1 MEQFFLSIL
10 DAVKE
15 NQFLAYSF
23 LTAASILENLIP
35 PVPGDSVVLFGA
47 ILSSKGYLSPISV
60 HLSTTLGGSA
70 GFYFLFFFAHRHGRN
85 FFIDGKIPFFKKEYI
100 FAAEKRFASSG
111 CYIVLINR
119 FLPGVRSVISIT
131 AGILNLSKI
140 KVFIFCL
147 ISSFVWNG
155 ILTYG
160 GYFLGNSIIPLI
172 RKASFITGAFIIVIL
187 AVSALVFIVMR
198 KKRKKTIN

>member
-23 LTAASILENLIP
+23 LTAASVLENLIP

-47 ILSSKGYLSPISV
+47 LLSSKGYLSPVTV
-60 HLSTTLGGSA
+60 HLSTTFGGA
-70 GFYFLFFFAHRHGRN
+70 GGFYFLFFFAHKHGRK
-85 FFIDGKIPFFKKEYI
+85 FFIDGKLPFFKKEHIY
-100 FAAEKRFASSG
+100 AAEKRLAVSG
-111 CYIVLINR
+111 YFIVLINR
-119 FLPGVRSVISIT
+119 FLPGVRSVISVT
-131 AGILNLSKI
+131 AGILNFSKI
-140 KVFIFCL
+140 KVFVYCL

-160 GYFLGNSIIPLI
+160 GYFLGNSIIPLVK
-172 RKASFITGAFIIVIL
+172 KASLITGGVFLVFCIL
-187 AVSALVFIVMR
+187 SALIFFILR

>member
-111 CYIVLINR
+111 CYIVLVNR
-119 FLPGVRSVISIT
+119 FLPGVRSVISVT

>member
-15 NQFLAYSF
+15 NQFLAYTF
-23 LTAASILENLIP
+23 LSGASILENLIP

-47 ILSSKGYLSPISV
+47 ILSSRGYLSPISV
-60 HLSTTLGGSA
+60 HISTALGGSA
-70 GFYFLFFFAHRHGRN
+70 GFYFLFHFAHKHGRN
-85 FFIDGKIPFFKKEYI
+85 FFIDGKIPFFRKEYI

-119 FLPGVRSVISIT
+119 FLPGVRSVISVT

-172 RKASFITGAFIIVIL
+172 KKASFITGAVVIIICAL
-187 AVSALVFIVMR
+187 SALVFFVFR

>member
-15 NQFLAYSF
+15 NQLLAYSF

-47 ILSSKGYLSPISV
+47 ILSSRGYLSPVYV
-60 HLSTTLGGSA
+60 HLSTTIGGAA
-70 GFYFLFFFAHRHGRN
+70 GFYLLFFFAHRHGRN
-85 FFIDGKIPFFKKEYI
+85 FFIDDKIPFFKKEYI
-100 FAAEKRFASSG
+100 FAAEKRLAASG
-111 CYIVLINR
+111 CFIVLINR
-119 FLPGVRSVISIT
+119 FLPGIRSVISVT
-131 AGILNLSKI
+131 AGILNFSKI
-140 KVFIFCL
+140 KVLIFCL

-155 ILTYG
+155 ILSYG

-172 RKASFITGAFIIVIL
+172 KKASFITGAAIIIL
-187 AVSALVFIVMR
+187 CAVSAVIFIILR
-198 KKRKKTIN
+198 KKKKKND

>member
-23 LTAASILENLIP
+23 LAAASVLENLIP

-47 ILSSKGYLSPISV
+47 ILSSKGYLSPVTV
-60 HLSTTLGGSA
+60 HLSTTFGGA
-70 GFYFLFFFAHRHGRN
+70 GGFYFLFFFAHKHGRN
-85 FFIDGKIPFFKKEYI
+85 FFIDGKLPFFKKEHI
-100 FAAEKRFASSG
+100 FAAEKRLAVSG
-111 CYIVLINR
+111 YFIVLINR
-119 FLPGVRSVISIT
+119 FLPGVRSVISVT
-131 AGILNLSKI
+131 AGILNFSKI
-140 KVFIFCL
+140 KVFVYCL

-160 GYFLGNSIIPLI
+160 GYFLGNSIIPLVK
-172 RKASFITGAFIIVIL
+172 KASLITGGVF
-187 AVSALVFIVMR
+187 LVFCILSAVIFFILR

>member
-23 LTAASILENLIP
+23 LTGASILENLIP

-47 ILSSKGYLSPISV
+47 ILSSRGYLSPISV
-60 HLSTTLGGSA
+60 HISTALGGSA
-70 GFYFLFFFAHRHGRN
+70 GFYFLFYFAHKHGRN
-85 FFIDGKIPFFKKEYI
+85 YFIDGKIPFFRKEYI

-119 FLPGVRSVISIT
+119 FLPGVRSVISVT

-140 KVFIFCL
+140 KVFLFCL

-160 GYFLGNSIIPLI
+160 GYFLGSSIIPLI
-172 RKASFITGAFIIVIL
+172 KKASFITGAVIIIIF
-187 AVSALVFIVMR
+187 AVSALVFFIFR

>member
-15 NQFLAYSF
+15 NQFLAYTF
-23 LTAASILENLIP
+23 LSGASILENLIP

-47 ILSSKGYLSPISV
+47 ILSSRGYLSPISV
-60 HLSTTLGGSA
+60 HISTALGGSA
-70 GFYFLFFFAHRHGRN
+70 GFYFLFYFAHKHGRN
-85 FFIDGKIPFFKKEYI
+85 YFIDGKIPFFRKEYI

-119 FLPGVRSVISIT
+119 FLPGVRSVISVT

-140 KVFIFCL
+140 KVFLFCL

-160 GYFLGNSIIPLI
+160 GYFLGSSIIPLI
-172 RKASFITGAFIIVIL
+172 KKASFITGAVIIIIF
-187 AVSALVFIVMR
+187 AVSALVFLIFR